1 MPSLKSDQLTGS
13 AYWHSLD
20 ELADTPEF
28 RQFVAREF
36 PNRASEWLDGN
47 RRHFLKIMAASF
59 ALAGLAGC
67 RRWPEEQLAPYAHRP
82 ANRDP
87 GTPIHYNTGMELGG
101 YGQGMR
107 ITSVDGRPIKV
118 DGNPDHPFNKG
129 GSDIYGQAS
138 VLNVYDPDRSRS
150 VLKKPAAGEAVVSTW
165 AEFAAF
171 WRSHASGLADGQLEA
186 ARHESEQRR
195 GLMRSATFLE
205 QASLRELVV
214 KWRVPVPGWDGTPV
228 SAWRV
233 AGLTISGYALRA
245 KTHPFRDWLRAF
257 VLFSE
262 TQKDHASWNHF
273 WLHEVEEKR
282 MPRFWISWAF
292 EHLMAF
298 RKVTNG
304 TPCDIQLSTYL
315 VGSDLVV
322 SADKGFISS
331 SRRCHSEAPF
341 NIAQAHL
348 IPAGRQGVEA
358 LLNYLREFSSGRP
371 AV

>member
-1 MPSLKSDQLTGS
+1 MKKLTLCEPGS
-13 AYWHSLD
+13 EKPGPRVILD
-20 ELADTPEF
+20 TNVWGYLAQQNAGEKLAELAHDLSLNIQVTPSVLYEAL
-28 RQFVAREF
+28 RS
-36 PNRASEWLDGN
+36 PNPSTRSSLAELMTRPCWQRLMPEAFGESIELLGEIRRLRPQWL
-47 RRHFLKIMAASF
+47 H
-59 ALAGLAGC
+59 
-67 RRWPEEQLAPYAHRP
+67 HRP
-82 ANRDP
+82 LHQRYQMY
-87 GTPIHYNTGMELGG
+87 YNDW
-101 YGQGMR
+101 
-107 ITSVDGRPIKV
+107 TSIDVGFWDRVRK
-118 DGNPDHPFNKG
+118 NPDLE
-129 GSDIYGQAS
+129 SDRIIA
-138 VLNVYDPDRSRS
+138 LD
-150 VLKKPAAGEAVVSTW
+150 
-165 AEFAAF
+165 
-171 WRSHASGLADGQLEA
+171 DGQLEA

-341 NIAQAHL
+341 NIAQARL